1 MSFSSTHIFFWLLFA
16 AFCATTARAQT
27 ADVLDKSIKRLQAK
41 EGLQVGFRMTL
52 EDVTTDC
59 KYYAE
64 GRRFY
69 YDSEEVKAWYDGTD
83 LWVYVKQIGEVNLST
98 PHKEDLM
105 EINPLL
111 NLEGVR
117 KNAFSLTKKREG
129 KNTRVT
135 AVPRTKGKN
144 RYDGSLARLEALI
157 APDGRPISLRLEEKG
172 LMEPVLIEVTRFEE
186 GQFKELKD
194 RSFFRYTPEKIKG
207 ATLIDLR

>member
-1 MSFSSTHIFFWLLFA
+1 MTHFRYTLGLFLSLFCLA
-16 AFCATTARAQT
+16 AHTQT
-27 ADVLDKSIKRLQAK
+27 ADVLDKSIERLQAK
-41 EGLQVGFRMTL
+41 EGLQVDFRMTL

-83 LWVYVKQIGEVNLST
+83 LWVYVKQSGEVNLST

-117 KNAFSLTKKREG
+117 KNAFSLTKKKEG

-157 APDGRPISLRLEEKG
+157 APDGCPISLRLEEKG

-194 RSFFRYTPEKIKG
+194 RSFFRYTPEKVKG

>member
-1 MSFSSTHIFFWLLFA
+1 MTHFRYTLGLFLSL
-16 AFCATTARAQT
+16 FCLIAHAQT
-27 ADVLDKSIKRLQAK
+27 VDALDKSIERLQAK

-83 LWVYVKQIGEVNLST
+83 LWVYVKQSGEVNLST

-117 KNAFSLTKKREG
+117 KNAFSLTKKKEG

-135 AVPRTKGKN
+135 ALPRTKGKN

-157 APDGRPISLRLEEKG
+157 APDGCPISLRLEEKG

-194 RSFFRYTPEKIKG
+194 RSFFRYTPEKVKG

>member
-1 MSFSSTHIFFWLLFA
+1 MTHFRYTLGLFFSLFCLVA
-16 AFCATTARAQT
+16 HAQT
-27 ADVLDKSIKRLQAK
+27 VDALDKSIELLQAK

-83 LWVYVKQIGEVNLST
+83 LWVYVKQSGEVNLST

-129 KNTRVT
+129 KNTRIT
-135 AVPRTKGKN
+135 AVPRKKGKN

-186 GQFKELKD
+186 GKFRELKD
-194 RSFFRYTPEKIKG
+194 SSFFRYTPEKVKG

>member
-1 MSFSSTHIFFWLLFA
+1 MTHFRYTLGLFFSLFCIA
-16 AFCATTARAQT
+16 GYAQT
-27 ADVLDKSIKRLQAK
+27 ADVLDKSIELLQAK
-41 EGLQVGFRMTL
+41 EGLQVCFRMTL

-83 LWVYVKQIGEVNLST
+83 LWVYVKQSGEVNLST

-117 KNAFSLTKKREG
+117 KNAFSLTKRKEG

-135 AVPRTKGKN
+135 AVPRKKGKN
-144 RYDGSLARLEALI
+144 RYDGSLAKLEALI

-172 LMEPVLIEVTRFEE
+172 LMEPVLIEVKRFEE

>member
-1 MSFSSTHIFFWLLFA
+1 MTHFRYTLGLFFSLFGLVA
-16 AFCATTARAQT
+16 YAQT
-27 ADVLDKSIKRLQAK
+27 ADVLDKSIERLQAK
-41 EGLQVGFRMTL
+41 EGLQVCFRMTL
-52 EDVTTDC
+52 EDVTTEC

-83 LWVYVKQIGEVNLST
+83 LWVYVKQSGEVNLST

-117 KNAFSLTKKREG
+117 KNAFSLTKKKES

-194 RSFFRYTPEKIKG
+194 RSFFRYTPEKVKG

>member
-1 MSFSSTHIFFWLLFA
+1 MTHFRYTLGLFFSLFCLVA
-16 AFCATTARAQT
+16 YSQT
-27 ADVLDKSIKRLQAK
+27 ADVLDKSIERLQAK

-83 LWVYVKQIGEVNLST
+83 LWVYVKQSGEVNLST

-117 KNAFSLTKKREG
+117 KNAFSLTKKKEG

-135 AVPRTKGKN
+135 AVPRKKGKN
-144 RYDGSLARLEALI
+144 RYDGSLAKLEALI

-194 RSFFRYTPEKIKG
+194 RSFFKYTPEKVKE

>member
-1 MSFSSTHIFFWLLFA
+1 MTHFRYTLGLFFSLFCLVA
-16 AFCATTARAQT
+16 HAQT
-27 ADVLDKSIKRLQAK
+27 VDALDKSIELLQAK

-83 LWVYVKQIGEVNLST
+83 LWVYVKQSGEVNLST

-117 KNAFSLTKKREG
+117 KNAFSLTKKKEG

-157 APDGRPISLRLEEKG
+157 APDGCPISLRLEEKG

>member
-1 MSFSSTHIFFWLLFA
+1 MTHFRYTLGLFFSLFCLVA
-16 AFCATTARAQT
+16 HAQT
-27 ADVLDKSIKRLQAK
+27 VDALDKSIELLQAK
-41 EGLQVGFRMTL
+41 EGLQVDFRMTL

-83 LWVYVKQIGEVNLST
+83 LWVYVKQSGEVNLST

-129 KNTRVT
+129 KNIRVT
-135 AVPRTKGKN
+135 AVGN
-144 RYDGSLARLEALI
+144 
-157 APDGRPISLRLEEKG
+157 
-172 LMEPVLIEVTRFEE
+172 
-186 GQFKELKD
+186 
-194 RSFFRYTPEKIKG
+194 
-207 ATLIDLR
+207 

>member
-1 MSFSSTHIFFWLLFA
+1 MTHFRYTLGLFFSLFCLVA
-16 AFCATTARAQT
+16 HAQT
-27 ADVLDKSIKRLQAK
+27 VDALDKSIELLQAK

-83 LWVYVKQIGEVNLST
+83 LWVYVKQSGEVNLST

>member
-1 MSFSSTHIFFWLLFA
+1 M
-16 AFCATTARAQT
+16 
-27 ADVLDKSIKRLQAK
+27 LDKSIERLQAK
-41 EGLQVGFRMTL
+41 EGLQVCFRMTL

-83 LWVYVKQIGEVNLST
+83 LWVYVKQSGEVNLST

-129 KNTRVT
+129 KNTRVI
-135 AVPRTKGKN
+135 AVPRKNGKN

-186 GQFKELKD
+186 GKFRELKD
-194 RSFFRYTPEKIKG
+194 SSFFRYTPEKVKG

>member
-1 MSFSSTHIFFWLLFA
+1 MTHFRYTLGLFFSLFCLVA
-16 AFCATTARAQT
+16 HAQT
-27 ADVLDKSIKRLQAK
+27 VDALDKSIELLQAK

-83 LWVYVKQIGEVNLST
+83 LWVYVKQSGEVNLST

-135 AVPRTKGKN
+135 AVPRKKGKN
-144 RYDGSLARLEALI
+144 RYNGSLAKLEALI
-157 APDGRPISLRLEEKG
+157 APDGRPISLRLKEKG

-186 GQFKELKD
+186 GQFEELKD

>member
-1 MSFSSTHIFFWLLFA
+1 
-16 AFCATTARAQT
+16 
-27 ADVLDKSIKRLQAK
+27 
-41 EGLQVGFRMTL
+41 
-52 EDVTTDC
+52 
-59 KYYAE
+59 
-64 GRRFY
+64 
-69 YDSEEVKAWYDGTD
+69 
-83 LWVYVKQIGEVNLST
+83 
-98 PHKEDLM
+98 M

-117 KNAFSLTKKREG
+117 KHAFSLTKRKEG

-194 RSFFRYTPEKIKG
+194 RSFFRYTPEKVKG

>member
-1 MSFSSTHIFFWLLFA
+1 MTHFRYTLGLFLSL
-16 AFCATTARAQT
+16 FCLIAHAQT
-27 ADVLDKSIKRLQAK
+27 VDALDKSIELLQAK
-41 EGLQVGFRMTL
+41 EGLQVSFRMTL

-83 LWVYVKQIGEVNLST
+83 LWVYVKQSGEVNLST

-117 KNAFSLTKKREG
+117 KNAFSLTKRKEG

-135 AVPRTKGKN
+135 AVPRKKGKN
-144 RYDGSLARLEALI
+144 RDNGSLAKLEALI

-194 RSFFRYTPEKIKG
+194 RSFFKYTPEKVKG

>member
-1 MSFSSTHIFFWLLFA
+1 MSYSSINIFFWLLFV
-16 AFCATTARAQT
+16 AFCATTVRAQT
-27 ADVLDKSIKRLQAK
+27 TDVLDKTISRLEAK
-41 EGLQVGFRMTL
+41 DGLQVDFRMTL

-83 LWVYVKQIGEVNLST
+83 LWVYVKQSGEVNLST

-194 RSFFRYTPEKIKG
+194 RSFFRYTPEKVKG

>member
-1 MSFSSTHIFFWLLFA
+1 MSYSSTHILFWLLFIV
-16 AFCATTARAQT
+16 FCATTAKAQT
-27 ADVLDKSIKRLQAK
+27 TDLLDKTISRLEAK

-83 LWVYVKQIGEVNLST
+83 LWVYVKQSGEVNLST

-129 KNTRVT
+129 KNTRIT